1 MRSWRQN
8 GPACCYLSLTPR
20 HPVELSSRPT
30 QQRCSYL
37 LRARKNQAREGAGR
51 SAHVGYRRSPRQT
64 RVGRLAGQLLHV
76 VFLPQF
82 HCCLHHRLHR
92 PSELFLVQPRL
103 SRLVSVR
110 RSIDRFQGTQLEK
123 SWVKPKVSAKVDPRR
138 QIQMVA
144 ALLNA
149 IERALKAE
157 KDDIML
163 TQDYHEGLWNALTEW
178 YEPRC
183 FRDEAETTRY

>member
-1 MRSWRQN
+1 
-8 GPACCYLSLTPR
+8 
-20 HPVELSSRPT
+20 
-30 QQRCSYL
+30 
-37 LRARKNQAREGAGR
+37 
-51 SAHVGYRRSPRQT
+51 
-64 RVGRLAGQLLHV
+64 
-76 VFLPQF
+76 
-82 HCCLHHRLHR
+82 
-92 PSELFLVQPRL
+92 
-103 SRLVSVR
+103 
-110 RSIDRFQGTQLEK
+110 
-123 SWVKPKVSAKVDPRR
+123 
-138 QIQMVA
+138 MVA